1 MPPKRRDDRLGGMAD
16 TPGSI
21 AFDESAPAS
30 ERLAAQTELQKST
43 MPAVMSELIPRDDLR
58 PVIDFIAHRF
68 EEEQMSKALSKNNII
83 PFPSNAA
90 EKRKPGMQSVFL
102 DDMQLTVTGDYYER
116 PSVFTFD
123 SMRSMVEQTP
133 ILNAVIMTR
142 IRQISR
148 FCKLS
153 DPDSPGFQVRL
164 RDKDA
169 TASKAELKE
178 IAALQG
184 FFINCGWEDNPRKRL
199 KLHRDHFSGF
209 MAKLVR
215 DSLTMDS
222 MPIETEFKR
231 NRDLGMDGLYAVD
244 GATIR
249 LCTEQGY
256 QGDDEIFALQLI
268 QGRIRAAYS
277 HDDLI
282 YIPRNPRT
290 DVLSAGYGLSETEL
304 LIRVVTGFLNAFS
317 YNTKYFDSNAI
328 PKGILH
334 LSGNYTEEDING
346 FKRYWNA
353 MVKGVSN
360 WWTLPVMV
368 SKDQESKASFENLG
382 ADVDEMLFARWM
394 TFLTSIIC
402 AIYGMS
408 PDEINFESFNT
419 GKSSLSGDDT
429 EEKIANSKDSG
440 LEPVLSYY
448 ENIFTDY
455 VISDFAAKYEFAWTG
470 RTKED
475 PKQSFEEVKLC
486 NTVNELR
493 ASRGEEAAEG
503 AWGDAPLNPV
513 LIPVWQQENMPDTD
527 ENGDQEGLLEDA
539 FPKPAAG
546 AKAKEKTTPDKKRAD
561 GSTKP
566 GKPPKKKK
574 KPADAKEVA
583 TMSKAFGLPIYYI
596 ET

>member
-1 MPPKRRDDRLGGMAD
+1 MSE
-16 TPGSI
+16 TPRSV
-21 AFDESAPAS
+21 AFNESAPAD
-30 ERLAAQTELQKST
+30 ERQAAQTELTKS
-43 MPAVMSELIPRDDLR
+43 MVPAIARDLIPRSDLA
-58 PVIDFIAHRF
+58 PVIDFITHRF
-68 EEEQMSKALSKNNII
+68 DEAEMAKSLSKNNVI
-83 PFPSNAA
+83 PFPSQMAK
-90 EKRKPGMQSVFL
+90 ERKPGMQSVFL
-102 DDMQLTVTGDYYER
+102 DDMQLTVMGDYYER

-142 IRQISR
+142 IRQVSR

-153 DPDSPGFQVRL
+153 DPDSPGFQIKL

-169 TASKAELKE
+169 KASKAELKE
-178 IAALQG
+178 IDVLQG
-184 FFINCGWEDNPRKRL
+184 FFINSGWENNPRARL
-199 KLHRDHFSGF
+199 KLKRDHLSMF

-231 NRDLGMDGLYAVD
+231 DRTKGMDGLYAVD
-244 GATIR
+244 GSTLR

-256 QGDDEIFALQLI
+256 QGDDEIFALQVI
-268 QGRIRAAYS
+268 QGRIRAVYT

-334 LSGNYTEEDING
+334 LSGNYSEDDING
-346 FKRYWNA
+346 FRRYWNA

-360 WWTLPVMV
+360 WWTLPVLV

-382 ADVDEMLFARWM
+382 ADVNEMMFAKWM
-394 TFLTSIIC
+394 TFLTSIVC

-408 PDEINFESFNT
+408 PEEINFEAFTT

-440 LEPVLSYY
+440 LEPLLAYF

-455 VISDFAAKYEFAWTG
+455 IVSDFASKYAFNWTG
-470 RTKED
+470 REQDD

-486 NTVNELR
+486 GTVNELR
-493 ASRGEEAAEG
+493 ATRGEDPIDG
-503 AWGDAPLNPV
+503 DWGDAPLNPS
-513 LIPVWQQENMPDTD
+513 LIPVWQAENQPQLDD
-527 ENGDQEGLLEDA
+527 GSGQLNGA
-539 FPKPAAG
+539 FPQPKPG
-546 AKAKEKTTPDKKRAD
+546 AKDKQKATPDDKKKSRK
-561 GSTKP
+561 GT
-566 GKPPKKKK
+566 PPKKPK
-574 KPADAKEVA
+574 ADEVA

>member
-1 MPPKRRDDRLGGMAD
+1 MAE
-16 TPGSI
+16 TPRSV

-30 ERLAAQTELQKST
+30 ERQVAHTELTKAV
-43 MPAVMSELIPRDDLR
+43 MPAAMADLIPRSEVQ
-58 PVIDFIAHRF
+58 PVIDFITQRYEDAA
-68 EEEQMSKALSKNNII
+68 MAKALTKNNVI
-83 PFPSNAA
+83 PFPSHMA
-90 EKRKPGMQSVFL
+90 ERRKPGMQSVFL
-102 DDMQLTVTGDYYER
+102 DDMQLTVMGDYYER

-123 SMRSMVEQTP
+123 SMRAMVEQTP

-153 DPDSPGFQVRL
+153 DPDSPGFQIRL

-169 TASKAELKE
+169 TASKAEKKE
-178 IAALQG
+178 IETLQG
-184 FFINCGWEDNPRKRL
+184 FFINCGWESNPRKRL
-199 KLHRDHFSGF
+199 KMKRDNFGMF

-231 NRDLGMDGLYAVD
+231 NRELGMDGVYAVD
-244 GATIR
+244 GSTIR

-256 QGDDEIFALQLI
+256 QGDDEIFALQVI
-268 QGRIRAAYS
+268 QGRIRAVYT

-334 LSGNYTEEDING
+334 LSGNYTEDDISG

-408 PDEINFESFNT
+408 PDEINFEAFTT
-419 GKSSLSGDDT
+419 GKSTLSGSDT

-440 LEPVLSYY
+440 LEPMLSYY
-448 ENIFTDY
+448 ETIFTDY
-455 VISDFAAKYEFAWTG
+455 IVSDFAPKYEFAWTG
-470 RTKED
+470 RQQRDE
-475 PKQSFEEVKLC
+475 KQSFEEVQLC

-493 ASRGEEAAEG
+493 ASRGEEAVKG
-503 AWGDAPLNPV
+503 KWGEAPLNPS
-513 LIPVWQQENMPDTD
+513 LIPVWQVENQPQTD
-527 ENGDQEGLLEDA
+527 ETDAGGDNA
-539 FPKPAAG
+539 FPSKTPAG
-546 AKAKEKTTPDKKRAD
+546 GQAKEKTTPDKKSGRA
-561 GSTKP
+561 P
-566 GKPPKKKK
+566 GKRPK
-574 KPADAKEVA
+574 AQEVA
-583 TMSKAFGLPIYYI
+583 TMSKALGLPIYFV
-596 ET
+596 ES